1 MPAFVTHELFGA
13 QVFAFLDEEIQ
24 ELLERNPAPYFWGQQ
39 GPDLPCWAPACC
51 RVMAI

>member
-24 ELLERNPAPYFWGQQ
+24 ELLERNPAPYFGDSRD
-39 GPDLPCWAPACC
+39 PTCSF
-51 RVMAI
+51 